1 MRVLVVGATGTIGRA
16 VVDALRADHE
26 VIGVS
31 RNEGPARVD
40 ITRPDSIRDMY
51 EKIGEVDAV
60 VSCAGG
66 AAWKPLAELTDAD
79 FDLSLKYKLMGQ
91 VNLVRRGVR
100 YVRGGG
106 SFTLTSGI
114 LAQHPM
120 PNSAA
125 TSLVNA
131 AIEGFG
137 RAAALELPRGIRI
150 NVVSPD
156 WVSETLAA
164 MGQDPAQGVPAAEVA
179 RAYVAS
185 VTGRDTGTVIPVLSV
200 PVS

>member
-1 MRVLVVGATGTIGRA
+1 MRVLVVGATGTIGTA
-16 VVDALRADHE
+16 VVAALRTAHE

-31 RNEGPARVD
+31 RSEGSAHVD
-40 ITRPDSIRDMY
+40 IRRPESIADMY
-51 EKIGEVDAV
+51 EKVGQVDAV
-60 VSCAGG
+60 VGCAGA

-79 FDLSLKYKLMGQ
+79 FDMSLSYKLMGQ
-91 VNLVRRGVR
+91 VNLMRRGVR
-100 YVRGGG
+100 YVRDGG

-114 LAQHPM
+114 LAQHPI

-131 AIEGFG
+131 ALEAFG

-164 MGQDPAQGVPAAEVA
+164 MGQDPARGVPAAEAAQV
-179 RAYVAS
+179 YVAS
-185 VTGRDTGTVIPVLSV
+185 VTGRDTGKVIPAVRSRG
-200 PVS
+200 

>member
-1 MRVLVVGATGTIGRA
+1 MRILVVGATGTIGAA
-16 VVDALRADHE
+16 VVAALRSAHE
-26 VIGVS
+26 VVGVS
-31 RNEGPARVD
+31 RSEGPARVD
-40 ITRPDSIRDMY
+40 ITRPQSIADMY
-51 EKIGEVDAV
+51 EKIGQVDAV

-79 FDLSLKYKLMGQ
+79 FDMSLSYKLMGQ

-100 YVRGGG
+100 YVRDGG

-125 TSLVNA
+125 VSLVNA

-137 RAAALELPRGIRI
+137 RAAALEAPRGIRV
-150 NVVSPD
+150 NVVSPE

-164 MGQDPAQGVPAAEVA
+164 MGQDPAKGVPAAEVA
-179 RAYVAS
+179 KAFVAS
-185 VTGRDTGTVIPVLSV
+185 VTGRDTGKVIPAVRGRS
-200 PVS
+200 

>member
-79 FDLSLKYKLMGQ
+79 FDMSLSYKLMGQ

-100 YVRGGG
+100 YVRDGG
-106 SFTLTSGI
+106 SFTLTSGL
-114 LAQHPM
+114 LAQEPM

-125 TSLVNA
+125 TSLVN
-131 AIEGFG
+131 
-137 RAAALELPRGIRI
+137 AALELPRGIRI

-185 VTGRDTGTVIPVLSV
+185 VIGRDTGTVIPVLSV

>member
-1 MRVLVVGATGTIGRA
+1 MRVLVVGATGTIGA
-16 VVDALRADHE
+16 PVVEALRSGHE
-26 VIGVS
+26 VIGAS
-31 RNEGPARVD
+31 RSEGPVRVD
-40 ITRPDSIRDMY
+40 ITRPESIADMY
-51 EKIGEVDAV
+51 AQVGQVDAV

-79 FDLSLKYKLMGQ
+79 FEMSLSYKLMGQ

-100 YVRGGG
+100 YVRDGG

-114 LAQHPM
+114 LAQHPI

-131 AIEGFG
+131 ALEGFG

-164 MGQDPAQGVPAAEVA
+164 MGQDPAKGVPAAEVA
-179 RAYVAS
+179 RVYVAS
-185 VTGRDTGTVIPVLSV
+185 VTGRDTGKVIPAMRSRG
-200 PVS
+200 